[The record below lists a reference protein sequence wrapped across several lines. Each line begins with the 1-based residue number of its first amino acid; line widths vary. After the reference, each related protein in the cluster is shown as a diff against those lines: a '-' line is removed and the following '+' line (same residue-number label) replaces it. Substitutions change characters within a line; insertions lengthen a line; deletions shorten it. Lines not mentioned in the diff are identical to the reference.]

1 MKVRKLTQMA
11 MLLSLALIIFIVESF
26 LPPLAPIPGIKLGLA
41 NIITLVAIYMLG
53 RKEAFVILVLRI
65 VLASVYSRGKA
76 GFMYSMAGGL
86 CCFLVMALC
95 SFKLGENR
103 MWVVSIFGAI
113 AHNMGQIAVAC
124 FVIGSAQV
132 MWYLPVLMISAVL
145 TGAFTGVAAHVT
157 VRRLNKSQKNNAD
170 D

>member
-53 RKEAFVILVLRI
+53 RKEAFVILALRI
-65 VLASVYSRGKA
+65 VLASVYSGGIA

-145 TGAFTGVAAHVT
+145 TGAFTGVAAQVT